1 MSRSIVTYE
10 TFHGSAKKVAQTI
23 AERLGSKC
31 INIDTPF
38 EAEDL
43 REIDNVILVFNFR
56 GPYTAQLTKLY
67 LSRVKAQLR
76 TKNVMLVGEGLFS
89 EKEFTIVAGEIHD
102 MAPSRTFHKFFVK
115 GQLRVETLF
124 PEERALLK
132 KFSELTGMVIT
143 DMGQLDLNRAGQVAE
158 EIAALVASDA
168 FQPEEAQRP
177 ESETTWVCP
186 VCGYRHQGET
196 PPEKCP
202 LCGVSGERFVKQ

>member
-1 MSRSIVTYE
+1 
-10 TFHGSAKKVAQTI
+10 
-23 AERLGSKC
+23 
-31 INIDTPF
+31 
-38 EAEDL
+38 
-43 REIDNVILVFNFR
+43 
-56 GPYTAQLTKLY
+56 
-67 LSRVKAQLR
+67 
-76 TKNVMLVGEGLFS
+76 
-89 EKEFTIVAGEIHD
+89 

-143 DMGQLDLNRAGQVAE
+143 DMGELDLDRAGQVAE
-158 EIAALVASDA
+158 EIAALVASEA
-168 FQPEEAQRP
+168 FQPEEEQRP

-202 LCGVSGERFVKQ
+202 LCGVPGERFVRQ